1 MKAKPFYLSAHFWI
15 NMIALVV
22 FVVQFWVEDFVIPVE
37 VQVAILVLIEVIL
50 SLILKEDV
58 VLTKSKAERLNKER
72 YVK

>member
-1 MKAKPFYLSAHFWI
+1 MKARPFYLSAQFWI

-22 FVVQFWVEDFVIPVE
+22 FIVQFWVKDFVIPVE
-37 VQVAILVLIEVIL
+37 VQAAILVLIEVIL